1 MKIHRRETRTGLIID
16 WYFKKVCGS
25 KPCEFSYQF
34 HTKWYSY
41 HYPSLP
47 KISWKST
54 VVNSIYSSILYLFLG
69 HYDHFMMTD
78 KHKIYIIILWFSMR
92 IYCKKNEFD
101 IYNSLE
107 VSHLPR
113 FLEFSRMCGL
123 QRALKSLNSTATAA
137 CHFAL
142 GPVYIRSF
150 SMADEGSYLTHC
162 HTHAHSLAVH
172 RKTSVCPRQMVG
184 RLRLWIEWVFN
195 VGLRK
200 FFIIFFFFFFY
211 IF

>member
-1 MKIHRRETRTGLIID
+1 
-16 WYFKKVCGS
+16 
-25 KPCEFSYQF
+25 
-34 HTKWYSY
+34 
-41 HYPSLP
+41 
-47 KISWKST
+47 
-54 VVNSIYSSILYLFLG
+54 
-69 HYDHFMMTD
+69 MTD

-200 FFIIFFFFFFY
+200 FFIIFFFFFTFFTRFGSTGTFWQKKIFPWLNPFWTLKNFHPNFFFHFY
-211 IF
+211 TFWTPRIILVT

>member
-1 MKIHRRETRTGLIID
+1 
-16 WYFKKVCGS
+16 
-25 KPCEFSYQF
+25 
-34 HTKWYSY
+34 
-41 HYPSLP
+41 
-47 KISWKST
+47 
-54 VVNSIYSSILYLFLG
+54 
-69 HYDHFMMTD
+69 MTD

-123 QRALKSLNSTATAA
+123 QRALKSLNPTATAA

-195 VGLRK
+195 VGLWK
-200 FFIIFFFFFFY
+200 FFTNFFFFFTFFTRFGPTGTFWQKFFFSLASP
-211 IF
+211 ILDSENFSAKNFFFTELAWKVENVSKS

>member
-1 MKIHRRETRTGLIID
+1 
-16 WYFKKVCGS
+16 
-25 KPCEFSYQF
+25 
-34 HTKWYSY
+34 
-41 HYPSLP
+41 
-47 KISWKST
+47 
-54 VVNSIYSSILYLFLG
+54 
-69 HYDHFMMTD
+69 MTD

-123 QRALKSLNSTATAA
+123 QRALKSLNPTATAA

-195 VGLRK
+195 VGLWK
-200 FFIIFFFFFFY
+200 FFTIFFFFFY
-211 IF
+211 IFYTFWIHRNILAKKNFPWLNPFWTLKNFHPNFFFHFYTFWTPRIILVT

>member
-1 MKIHRRETRTGLIID
+1 
-16 WYFKKVCGS
+16 
-25 KPCEFSYQF
+25 
-34 HTKWYSY
+34 
-41 HYPSLP
+41 
-47 KISWKST
+47 
-54 VVNSIYSSILYLFLG
+54 
-69 HYDHFMMTD
+69 MTD

-195 VGLRK
+195 VGLWK
-200 FFIIFFFFFFY
+200 FFIIFFFFLHFLHVLDPQEHSGKKKIFPGLTHFGLWKIFTQIFFF
-211 IF
+211 ISTRFGPQGSF

>member
-1 MKIHRRETRTGLIID
+1 
-16 WYFKKVCGS
+16 
-25 KPCEFSYQF
+25 
-34 HTKWYSY
+34 
-41 HYPSLP
+41 
-47 KISWKST
+47 
-54 VVNSIYSSILYLFLG
+54 
-69 HYDHFMMTD
+69 MTD

-123 QRALKSLNSTATAA
+123 QRALKSLNPTATAA

-200 FFIIFFFFFFY
+200 FFIIFFFFFLHFLHVLDPQEHSGKKK
-211 IF
+211 IFPGLTHFGLWKIFTQIFFFISTRFGPQGSF